1 MAIIYQGGK
10 YLFASMDAS
19 AIRDKFKN
27 VEKVGDEEQ
36 GKRYLTSQ
44 VRDMG
49 QNKGR
54 KKLGVKQS

>member
-1 MAIIYQGGK
+1 MVIIYQGGK

-27 VEKVGDEEQ
+27 VEKVGEEQQ

-44 VRDMG
+44 VRRMG
-49 QNKGR
+49 QNRGR
-54 KKLGVKQS
+54 KEVGVKQS

>member
-1 MAIIYQGGK
+1 
-10 YLFASMDAS
+10 MDAS
-19 AIRDKFKN
+19 AIRDKFKD

-44 VRDMG
+44 VRGMG

-54 KKLGVKQS
+54 KKLGENNLK